1 MPFDGWLKSLP
12 DDTVRHVQTDLDV
25 LNSRPFLF
33 LGNGQAAYQIERL
46 SAHLGSKPPHIRQAA
61 ISYSLYVRQ
70 LDAIQEKESAIH
82 RICAHDCHRPPVGCC
97 NSEHHIILSL
107 SDFLIARP
115 TQNSLHLAHVL
126 TALQKLEHAHALKQG
141 RLPRPCYCSHL
152 TVSGCTLRLF
162 KSPRCIHYLCPQVEE
177 EITATYGKNG
187 AAFLSAMHDT
197 GNRVILSLKDF
208 TSPEVIRAAE
218 LLFIKED
225 SVDRHETP
233 P

>member
-1 MPFDGWLKSLP
+1 MPFDGWLKNLP
-12 DDTVRHVQTDLDV
+12 DDTVRHVRTDLDA
-25 LNSRPFLF
+25 LNSHPFPFL
-33 LGNGQAAYQIERL
+33 GARQAAYQIERL

-70 LDAIQEKESAIH
+70 LDAIQEKECDIH
-82 RICAHDCHRPPVGCC
+82 RICSHDCHRPPVGCC

-126 TALQKLEHAHALKQG
+126 TALQKLEHAYALEQG
-141 RLPRPCYCSHL
+141 CLPRPCYCSHL
-152 TVSGCTLRLF
+152 TASGCTLRLF

-177 EITATYGKNG
+177 EITTTHGKN
-187 AAFLSAMHDT
+187 AVAFLVAMHDT
-197 GNRVILSLKDF
+197 GSRTILTLKDF

-218 LLFIKED
+218 RLFVKEV
-225 SVDRHETP
+225 SAGKH
-233 P
+233 